1 MEILN
6 KNKTAL
12 IVFVRTPEL
21 GKVKTRLA
29 KTMGE
34 EEALEV
40 YKYLLNHTKDV
51 VNKLEI
57 PVFIYYAG
65 LMKSQDI
72 WNTQNFKK
80 RLQSEGDLGH
90 RMMDAFTEVF
100 AHGYAKVMII
110 GSDCYEL
117 TSEIIIQGINKLEY
131 NDIVIG
137 PAADGGYYLLGMKKV
152 ISDLFINISW
162 STKHVLNETI
172 GVAQNLHL
180 TYELLPVLNDV
191 DEEKD
196 VTFTY
201 K

>member
-117 TSEIIIQGINKLEY
+117 TSEIIIQGINTLEY